1 MIFPV
6 VFALIAD
13 STVAATLPVS
23 VIVTSALPATTK
35 EPDVTKAAVTST
47 AVPDIVIPPD
57 AAVTTPSV
65 ADPIPDNV
73 VAAIVPEVSV
83 IVTAPV
89 WVPTNP
95 PANALDRYAAVPLKV
110 TALLLSVI
118 VPEVPALIVPN

>member
-1 MIFPV
+1 MAP
-6 VFALIAD
+6 IAD

-35 EPDVTKAAVTST
+35 EPAVTKSAVTSA

-65 ADPIPDNV
+65 AEPIPDNV
-73 VAAIVPEVSV
+73 VAAIVPEVAV
-83 IVTAPV
+83 LVTAPV

-95 PANALDRYAAVPLKV
+95 PANAADRSAAVPVNVASL
-110 TALLLSVI
+110 AFRLLFLMFYY
-118 VPEVPALIVPN
+118 